1 MTRASIGVGAMLDE
15 KLLHICMVYHV
26 PTNDGIPAIW
36 MAVVS
41 VKTQQE
47 GHSRLVTL
55 LMSGI
60 PDYRRDFYSH
70 ANLPHCNILLHT
82 FVARHM
88 CVTSG

>member
-1 MTRASIGVGAMLDE
+1 MLDE

-70 ANLPHCNILLHT
+70 ADLMHCNI
-82 FVARHM
+82 
-88 CVTSG
+88 SS